1 MENADRRVQPDA
13 INVDNFL
20 YGAQRRIEI
29 SVTREVLQIL
39 SQEEKGAMRT
49 FAMRLRAEDVTRL
62 IEALIAGRAKM
73 APLEGP

>member
-1 MENADRRVQPDA
+1 MENSDRRAQPDA

-49 FAMRLRAEDVTRL
+49 FAMRLRIEDVSRL
-62 IEALIAGRAKM
+62 IEALTSGLAKM
-73 APLEGP
+73 TPLEGP